1 MFFRAPPDINS
12 DTRDQAA
19 DRLAFEAADDDS
31 HVSAMAIASG
41 IFGLIALLALVQYM
55 EVLL

>member
-1 MFFRAPPDINS
+1 MNS

-31 HVSAMAIASG
+31 HVSALAISGG